1 MKKILLICS
10 VLLFGCN
17 NNYRV
22 LDTSVIKGV
31 VSAKEEGH
39 TGIAAT
45 LSKVYIQT
53 PKQTVVIQVPF
64 DNENDYKVGDTAIVI
79 IQRVEY
85 EVK

>member
-17 NNYRV
+17 NNYRII
-22 LDTSVIKGV
+22 DTNVIKGV

-39 TGIAAT
+39 AGRAPV
-45 LSKVYIQT
+45 LPKVYIQT
-53 PKQTVVIQVPF
+53 PKQTVIIQVPF
-64 DNENDYKVGDTAIVI
+64 ANENDYKVGDTAIVI

-85 EVK
+85 EDK

>member
-17 NNYRV
+17 NNYRII
-22 LDTSVIKGV
+22 DTNVVKGV
-31 VSAKEEGH
+31 VSAKEGGH
-39 TGIAAT
+39 AGRYTT
-45 LSKVYIQT
+45 LPKVYIQT

-64 DNENDYKVGDTAIVI
+64 ANENDYKVGDTAIVI

>member
-17 NNYRV
+17 NNYRII
-22 LDTSVIKGV
+22 DTNVIKGI
-31 VSAKEEGH
+31 VSAKEEGY
-39 TGIAAT
+39 TGRAPR
-45 LSKVYIQT
+45 LPKVYIQT

-85 EVK
+85 EDK